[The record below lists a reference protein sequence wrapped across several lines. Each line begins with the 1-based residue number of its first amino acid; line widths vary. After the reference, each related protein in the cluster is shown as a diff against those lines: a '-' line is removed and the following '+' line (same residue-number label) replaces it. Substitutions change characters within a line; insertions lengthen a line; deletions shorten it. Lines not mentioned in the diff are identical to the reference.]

1 MSAAWRC
8 RRLRLLGAGC
18 GRPPRTQLLYGEN
31 LRRRRRRADAR
42 KYLRSAHE
50 TFERLGA
57 TPWAEQAGAELLA
70 TGETARKRDVSTADQ
85 LTPQELQI
93 ARFVSEGE
101 TNRSIATLM
110 FLSPRTVDYHLR
122 KIFMKL
128 GLSSR
133 AELMR
138 MFLSD
143 DTLAHRTETG
153 PG

>member
-1 MSAAWRC
+1 M
-8 RRLRLLGAGC
+8 
-18 GRPPRTQLLYGEN
+18 
-31 LRRRRRRADAR
+31 
-42 KYLRSAHE
+42 
-50 TFERLGA
+50 
-57 TPWAEQAGAELLA
+57 LA
-70 TGETARKRDVSTADQ
+70 TGETARKRDVSTADK

-122 KIFMKL
+122 KVFMKL